1 MMFSVKF
8 KAVMGDFNGVKEY
21 KFSRLKKLKEVVIK
35 GKFILMF
42 LKDSKFY
49 EKILKKHL
57 MA

>member
-1 MMFSVKF
+1 MILM
-8 KAVMGDFNGVKEY
+8 GVKEY

-35 GKFILMF
+35 GKFISMF